1 MNLTI
6 PSVLKTG
13 VRRRGLLGEESM
25 RRLVLM
31 LATALIPVTRLIAKQ
46 WNRTRL
52 SSDPCQL
59 GVANE
64 SEMK

>member
-6 PSVLKTG
+6 PSVLMTG

-46 WNRTRL
+46 WTMDMAL
-52 SSDPCQL
+52 
-59 GVANE
+59 
-64 SEMK
+64 